1 MDIQQNSMKCK
12 NMNTRLKRL
21 FENIKWLFLL
31 QVCSYIFPIISFPY
45 LAQKI
50 EISQYGIYVYILTI
64 MGYYQVLL
72 DFGFTLSGTQR
83 CAENKHNKEKVSTIC
98 SSIIIIKFALA
109 FIGIVFLYVLKILS
123 IIEEQF
129 NFFVL
134 MYVAFCINAFLPD
147 YLFRGMESMSVFA
160 KRNLLTKI
168 LFMLILISFI
178 KKEEDFCY
186 IPLAYLIP
194 NIVAFFISWYLAKKY
209 MFFSFVIPKL
219 EEIYEEFKCSLFYFF
234 SRVANLFTSSINII
248 VLGIIYNN
256 SEIAIFG
263 VASKMIDVI
272 RSLFTP
278 VSDAFFPYMLTN
290 KNFRLL
296 KKSVFISFFIS
307 SLIAGVLFLIIP
319 YIIKIFFGNEYLEAV
334 YIFRLM
340 LPLIIIALPIYLLG
354 YPTLCALKKDKWA
367 NISVIVEGVFQTTG
381 LLLLFI
387 YNMITFTNVIF
398 LTICSEVLILSMRS
412 FLAREILFKNDR

>member
-1 MDIQQNSMKCK
+1 MGIPQNSMKCE
-12 NMNTRLKRL
+12 NMNSHLKRL
-21 FENIKWLFLL
+21 FKNIKWLFLL
-31 QVCSYIFPIISFPY
+31 QLCSYIFPIISFPY

-83 CAENKHNKEKVSTIC
+83 CAENKNNKAKLSIIC
-98 SSIIIIKFALA
+98 SSIIIIKLGLS
-109 FIGIVFLYVLKILS
+109 FIGIVFLYGLKNLS

-129 NFFVL
+129 AFFVL
-134 MYVAFCINAFLPD
+134 MYIAFCINAFLPD

-168 LFMLILISFI
+168 LFMIILISFI

-186 IPLAYLIP
+186 IPFAYLIP
-194 NIVAFFISWYLAKKY
+194 NIIAFLISWYLATKY
-209 MFFSFVIPKL
+209 MFFSFVIPNL

-248 VLGIIYNN
+248 VLGIVYNN

-272 RSLFTP
+272 RSLFSP

-290 KNFRLL
+290 KNFKLL
-296 KKSVFISFFIS
+296 KKSVFVSFFIS
-307 SLIAGVLFLIIP
+307 SLIAGVLFLVIP
-319 YIIKIFFGNEYLEAV
+319 CIIKIFFGNEYLEAV

-354 YPTLCALKKDKWA
+354 YPTLCTLKKDKWVT
-367 NISVIVEGVFQTTG
+367 SV
-381 LLLLFI
+381 
-387 YNMITFTNVIF
+387 
-398 LTICSEVLILSMRS
+398 
-412 FLAREILFKNDR
+412 

>member
-109 FIGIVFLYVLKILS
+109 FIGIVFLYVLKNLS

-147 YLFRGMESMSVFA
+147 Y
-160 KRNLLTKI
+160 
-168 LFMLILISFI
+168 
-178 KKEEDFCY
+178 
-186 IPLAYLIP
+186 
-194 NIVAFFISWYLAKKY
+194 
-209 MFFSFVIPKL
+209 
-219 EEIYEEFKCSLFYFF
+219 
-234 SRVANLFTSSINII
+234 
-248 VLGIIYNN
+248 
-256 SEIAIFG
+256 
-263 VASKMIDVI
+263 
-272 RSLFTP
+272 
-278 VSDAFFPYMLTN
+278 
-290 KNFRLL
+290 
-296 KKSVFISFFIS
+296 
-307 SLIAGVLFLIIP
+307 
-319 YIIKIFFGNEYLEAV
+319 
-334 YIFRLM
+334 
-340 LPLIIIALPIYLLG
+340 
-354 YPTLCALKKDKWA
+354 
-367 NISVIVEGVFQTTG
+367 
-381 LLLLFI
+381 
-387 YNMITFTNVIF
+387 
-398 LTICSEVLILSMRS
+398 
-412 FLAREILFKNDR
+412 